1 MDFKPFEMM
10 QIDTKVVVDGLPLPS
25 ETYRHLL
32 LKKREGLPLYQFTL
46 IDIRTRLRFIAYAQE
61 NSFINGLTF
70 IILVLLWLRAFG
82 IRGKE

>member
-1 MDFKPFEMM
+1 MM